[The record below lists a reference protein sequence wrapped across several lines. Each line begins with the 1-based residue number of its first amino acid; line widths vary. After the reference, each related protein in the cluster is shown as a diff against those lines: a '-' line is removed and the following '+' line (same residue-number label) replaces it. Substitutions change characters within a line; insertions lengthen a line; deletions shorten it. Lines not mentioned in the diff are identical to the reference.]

1 MIKAREAALLTL
13 YDIIYNGAYS
23 NLALKERL
31 AVNRG
36 MEPREKALLTNLV
49 YGVVSRHFTLIYIIK
64 KYSSIR
70 LNKIDKNIML
80 ILELGLYQL
89 LYTDKIPDRA
99 AVDESVKLARKKNK
113 HASGFVNAVLRS
125 FIRDGKVIE
134 YPAQG
139 TPEFLAVKYSYTSE
153 MARLFMDNFHERTES
168 VMQALNEPPRLII
181 RANILKNNAGELKDR
196 LKRDGIDS
204 SQIPGTELLVC
215 DGFDIADS
223 ILYSRGYFSV
233 QDAAAYNTAIVLD
246 PQPGET
252 VIDMCAAPGGKSTH
266 IAELMG
272 DDGKVIAC
280 DIHENKLRLIES
292 SAIRLGLKSVSAELS
307 DGTICKD
314 DYIGI
319 ADRVL
324 CDVPCS
330 GLGIIRRKPDIK
342 LGKNDISALPDIQ
355 LSILENGS
363 KFVKSGGML
372 VYSTCTINKY
382 ENEEVTGRFLNN
394 SEDFIKTYEK
404 LYLPDEDGTDGFY
417 ICKMERK

>member
-1 MIKAREAALLTL
+1 MITAREAALLTL

-31 AVNRG
+31 ALNKG
-36 MEPREKALLTNLV
+36 MEAREKALLTNLV
-49 YGVVSRHFTLIYIIK
+49 YGVVSRHFTLVHIIK
-64 KYSSIR
+64 KYSSIK

-125 FIRDGKVIE
+125 FIRDGKVID
-134 YPAQG
+134 YPAEG
-139 TPEFLAVKYSYTSE
+139 TPAFLAVKYSYTDKMSE
-153 MARLFMDNFHERTES
+153 LFIDNFNERAES
-168 VMQALNEPPRLII
+168 VMKALNEPPRLIL
-181 RANILKNNAGELKDR
+181 RANILKNNADELKDR
-196 LKRDGIDS
+196 LKRDGINAS
-204 SQIPGTELLVC
+204 LIPKTELLVC
-215 DGFDIADS
+215 EGFDIADS

-233 QDAAAYNTAIVLD
+233 QDASAYNTAIVLD

-272 DDGKVIAC
+272 DNGTVIAC
-280 DIHENKLRLIES
+280 DIHENKLKLIENS
-292 SAIRLGLKSVSAELS
+292 VARLGLKSVMTKLS
-307 DGTICKD
+307 DGTVRSD
-314 DYIGI
+314 EYIGA

-342 LGKNDISALPDIQ
+342 LGKTDISALPDIQ
-355 LSILENGS
+355 FSILKIGS
-363 KFVKSGGML
+363 GYVKRGGTL

-382 ENEEVTGRFLNN
+382 ENEKVTDRFLK
-394 SEDFIKTYEK
+394 STQDFVKTYEK

-417 ICKMERK
+417 ICKMKRK

>member
-1 MIKAREAALLTL
+1 MITAREAALFAL

-31 AVNRG
+31 ALNKG
-36 MEPREKALLTNLV
+36 MDMREKALLTNLV
-49 YGVVSRHFTLIYIIK
+49 YGVVSRHFTLVHIIR
-64 KYSSIR
+64 KYSSIK

-125 FIRDGKVIE
+125 FIRDGKMID
-134 YPAQG
+134 YPAEG
-139 TPEFLAVKYSYTSE
+139 TPEFLAVKYSYTDK
-153 MARLFMDNFHERTES
+153 MAELFIDNFHERAKS
-168 VMQALNEPPRLII
+168 VMQALNEPPRLIL
-181 RANILKNNAGELKDR
+181 RANILKNNAEELKDR
-196 LKRDGIDS
+196 LKRDGINAS
-204 SQIPGTELLVC
+204 LIPETELLIC
-215 DGFDIADS
+215 EGFDISDS

-233 QDAAAYNTAIVLD
+233 QDAAAYNTAIVLAPRSGD
-246 PQPGET
+246 T
-252 VIDMCAAPGGKSTH
+252 VIDMCAAPGGKSMH
-266 IAELMG
+266 IAELM
-272 DDGKVIAC
+272 DDNGTVIAC
-280 DIHENKLRLIES
+280 DIHTNKLKLIEN
-292 SAIRLGLKSVSAELS
+292 SAERLGLKSVLTELS
-307 DGTICKD
+307 DGTVYRD
-314 DYIGI
+314 DYREK

-342 LGKNDISALPDIQ
+342 LRKTDISALPDIQ

-363 KFVKSGGML
+363 KYVKHGGVL

-382 ENEEVTGRFLNN
+382 ENKTVTEKFLNRDR
-394 SEDFIKTYEK
+394 DFVKTYEK
-404 LYLPDEDGTDGFY
+404 TYLPDEDGTDGFY

>member
-31 AVNRG
+31 AINRG

-49 YGVVSRHFTLIYIIK
+49 YGVVSRHFTLVYIIK

-125 FIRDGKVIE
+125 FIRDGKVIY
-134 YPAQG
+134 YPAEG

-181 RANILKNNAGELKDR
+181 RANILKNNAVELKDR
-196 LKRDGIDS
+196 FKRDGIS
-204 SQIPGTELLVC
+204 ATQIPGTELLIC

-246 PQPGET
+246 PKPGET

-280 DIHENKLRLIES
+280 DIHENKL
-292 SAIRLGLKSVSAELS
+292 
-307 DGTICKD
+307 
-314 DYIGI
+314 
-319 ADRVL
+319 
-324 CDVPCS
+324 
-330 GLGIIRRKPDIK
+330 
-342 LGKNDISALPDIQ
+342 
-355 LSILENGS
+355 
-363 KFVKSGGML
+363 
-372 VYSTCTINKY
+372 
-382 ENEEVTGRFLNN
+382 
-394 SEDFIKTYEK
+394 
-404 LYLPDEDGTDGFY
+404 
-417 ICKMERK
+417 